1 MRSEFDRDL
10 EAVRRECGL
19 DRETLLSVV
28 AALSDADL
36 DRARRGGWTVRR
48 VLEHVIRSEWLYITL
63 VNHLRGQQPANTPM
77 EAGPPESVA
86 EASRDLEASRQALL
100 AAIEGVDEETFYQLE
115 RVGHE
120 EYSVIS
126 VLENVALH
134 DREHAAQVEAIM
146 ELVDTHP

>member
-10 EAVRRECGL
+10 EAALRECGL

-28 AALSDADL
+28 VALSDADL

-100 AAIEGVDEETFYQLE
+100 AAIEGVDEETFYQLG